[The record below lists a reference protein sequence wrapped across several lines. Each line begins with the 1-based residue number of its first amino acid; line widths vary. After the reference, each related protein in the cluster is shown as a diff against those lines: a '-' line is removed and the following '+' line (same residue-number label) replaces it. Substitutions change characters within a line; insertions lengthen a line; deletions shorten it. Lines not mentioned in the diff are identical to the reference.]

1 MRSAPSHDSY
11 WLKDGNSLLVK
22 WAYFSS
28 ADCICWVPALGREN
42 GRNSVSK

>member
-11 WLKDGNSLLVK
+11 WLKEGKSVLEK
-22 WAYFSS
+22 WEYFSS
-28 ADCICWVPALGREN
+28 AFCICSVPALGREN